1 MVIPNRFDA
10 LILPLPDVS
19 NRRFSEFS
27 NSFGKAVAT
36 AGTAFALG
44 VFGGLT
50 GIVLNE
56 VQQLEHDK
64 GNVLTAHRV
73 DGGYALTQ
81 RGGNNDDRVFLRMFL
96 RGPQRFLIKQYI
108 DFLANQKSVPI
119 SLITREVVFAKSQI
133 ESVKTIVTIDR
144 RETIVLHVI
153 IRQLRSAEGLT
164 SVIGG
169 LSSGIIPFLSDKN
182 RWFGVDNIY
191 ADDKSLTGG
200 GVSLATMTASTL
212 GGILS

>member
-1 MVIPNRFDA
+1 MAIPNRFDA
-10 LILPLPDVS
+10 IILPLPDVS
-19 NRRFSEFS
+19 RGSVQPSIGSILR
-27 NSFGKAVAT
+27 T
-36 AGTAFALG
+36 AASLT
-44 VFGGLT
+44 VFGALS

-96 RGPQRFLIKQYI
+96 RGPERFIIKQYI
-108 DFLANQKSVPI
+108 DFLANQKSVPV
-119 SLITREVVFAKSQI
+119 SLITREVIFVKSQI

-153 IRQLRSAEGLT
+153 LRQLRSAEGLT
-164 SVIGG
+164 SFGG
-169 LSSGIIPFLSDKN
+169 SFLSGIVPFIADKN
-182 RWFGVDNIY
+182 QWFGVDNIY

-200 GVSLATMTASTL
+200 GIGVVTLASSTL
-212 GGILS
+212 GGLLS